1 MNFVYRNTL
10 DQIVRFQ
17 LGPIHYSVNPGS
29 TVEIPEKYDYAIEA
43 MGVRLEKDYE
53 LSIQNDADR
62 NPERWD
68 SFLEP
73 AENVDILPQ
82 DEFLTEPQKQFE
94 KIQKQRAIRARKNT
108 KHSDAKHS

>member
-1 MNFVYRNTL
+1 MNFIYRNTL

-53 LSIQNDADR
+53 LSIQNDADQ
-62 NPERWD
+62 NPERWEKFT
-68 SFLEP
+68 SESS
-73 AENVDILPQ
+73 NVEHLVS
-82 DEFLTEPQKQFE
+82 DEHLTEPQKQFE
-94 KIQKQRAIRARKNT
+94 KKQRAIRARKTQNIENR
-108 KHSDAKHS
+108 